1 MRRLSLLLTSLTA
14 CMLCATIAHALTIGY
29 GQNDFAEAGAGCVGG
44 WVSDHGNI
52 AYFRGDTE
60 LLNTHLTLLASN
72 SVGHSL
78 PKIVLHS
85 GNKVID
91 NPEERPVT
99 GFISV
104 DQPTDP
110 NPNQLAIDWSVRRY
124 CPFNDVITGRCKCG
138 KFPGLRP
145 VATCSQVRNDNL
157 GAVPHQV
164 NVSLDRADLSWVNLW
179 RSRGSGDR
187 GPAVEQPNPRT
198 AHENDQ
204 HRPGDQA
211 TDVGPPGDGTGL
223 RDQDHDNLGQ
233 DPQSERE
240 CRGDP

>member
-124 CPFNDVITGRCKCG
+124 CPFNDVITGRCKCDRRIVTVDIWIANNVDLG
-138 KFPGLRP
+138 TLSIPAGLSVESGREIEQF
-145 VATCSQVRNDNL
+145 VEA
-157 GAVPHQV
+157 H
-164 NVSLDRADLSWVNLW
+164 ADLK
-179 RSRGSGDR
+179 
-187 GPAVEQPNPRT
+187 
-198 AHENDQ
+198 
-204 HRPGDQA
+204 
-211 TDVGPPGDGTGL
+211 
-223 RDQDHDNLGQ
+223 
-233 DPQSERE
+233 
-240 CRGDP
+240 